1 MTQGTGSIEYARR
14 MHKVLAHI
22 DQHLDE
28 TLELAD
34 LAEVAHFSAF
44 HFHRVFAAWMGETL
58 GDYLRRRRLETAA
71 LRLIAQPD
79 LPVLSIAL
87 SVGFGSAEA
96 FARAFKNRFAC
107 TPSGWRAQEAR
118 RHQAQLE
125 SLRAY
130 RREPPAMYQDDNP
143 VRDGDSGQDSNPGQ
157 AVGNPDQATRQRTGH
172 HGDSTHLI
180 KEPAMKVQILDRQPT
195 HLAYLRR
202 TGAYGPGL
210 SEFWRDTVY
219 PWMVTHNL
227 LGQPRYGISH
237 DDPGITAADKCRYD
251 ACVEVPSGFVAT
263 GKALLTTL
271 PGGKYA
277 ATRVFGTTARVGAT
291 WNAMLRDWLPASGMQ
306 LDARPFFE
314 YYPPHARYDPQTGA
328 FECDI
333 CIPVT
338 TL

>member
-1 MTQGTGSIEYARR
+1 MTREAGQTEYARR
-14 MHKVLAHI
+14 MHKVLEHI
-22 DQHLDE
+22 DRHLDE
-28 TLELAD
+28 SLELTD

-71 LRLIAQPD
+71 LRLIAQPGVT
-79 LPVLSIAL
+79 VLGIAL

-96 FARAFKNRFAC
+96 FARAFKSRFGC
-107 TPSGWRAQEAR
+107 TPSAWRAQEAQR
-118 RHQAQLE
+118 REVQLE
-125 SLRAY
+125 GLRAN
-130 RREPPAMYQDDNP
+130 RQEWPARHP
-143 VRDGDSGQDSNPGQ
+143 ESNPDQ
-157 AVGNPDQATRQRTGH
+157 SMGNPDQAAGQRAGH
-172 HGDSTHLI
+172 HGSSNQVL
-180 KEPAMKVQILDRQPT
+180 KEPAMKVQIVDRQPT

-202 TGAYGPGL
+202 TGPYGPEL
-210 SEFWRDTVY
+210 TDFWRDAVY
-219 PWMVTHNL
+219 PWMVTNNL
-227 LGQPRYGISH
+227 LGKPRYGISH

-251 ACVEVPSGFVAT
+251 ACVEVPPGFVPT
-263 GKALLTTL
+263 GKAMLTTL

-291 WNAMLRDWLPASGMQ
+291 WNAMLRDWLSASGMQ

-314 YYPPHARYDPQTGA
+314 YYPPDARYDPQTGA

-338 TL
+338 AL